1 MFIGPKIE
9 SEIGV
14 MTDFTFLSPTRL
26 IVGRKAEEQT
36 GAWIKRYGGHKV
48 LVHHDSG
55 YCKSSGLV
63 DKIIAVIHDAGL
75 ETVELGGV
83 VPNPH
88 LSLVYEGIE
97 LCRRTGVDFLLA
109 VGGGSVIDSAKA
121 IAMGL
126 KFQGDVWDLFAAN
139 QNGEAKAVETEPC
152 MPVGVVLTIAATG
165 SEASN
170 SCVITKADEQL
181 KRFCDNDLHRPVF
194 AIENPELTM
203 SLPKF
208 QTACGVIDIMSHS
221 MERYF
226 TCEQSGNELTDRL
239 CEAVFHT
246 CMDCGRKLM
255 DDPNDYD
262 ARASIM
268 VASTISHNGITGMGR
283 KNNGDWS
290 SHFIEHELSG
300 EYNVTHGAGLAVI
313 IPAWMKYV
321 YEENMPIFLK
331 WATRVMGVSCDFD
344 KPKLTVLEAIRR
356 LEDYFHFLGI
366 PTTMHEMPDV
376 GIVPEEIMWKMAR
389 RVRITNEDGT
399 VGGLKRL
406 NTEDIV
412 NIFRLA
418 Q

>member
-1 MFIGPKIE
+1 MN
-9 SEIGV
+9 
-14 MTDFTFLSPTRL
+14 DFTFLSPTRL

-36 GAWIKRYGGHKV
+36 GEWIKAYGGHKV
-48 LVHHDSG
+48 LVHHDSA
-55 YCKSSGLV
+55 YCKASGLV
-63 DKIIAVIHDAGL
+63 DKIMDNIRAAGL
-75 ETVELGGV
+75 DVVELGGV

-88 LSLVYEGIE
+88 LDLVYEGIE
-97 LCRRTGVDFLLA
+97 LCRKENVDFLLA
-109 VGGGSVIDSAKA
+109 IGGGSVIDSTKA

-126 KFQGDVWDLFAAN
+126 KYDGDVWDLFVEDN
-139 QNGEAKAVETEPC
+139 SVPRGVETQPC

-170 SCVITKADEQL
+170 SCVITKVDEQL

-226 TCEQSGNELTDRL
+226 GSEESGNELSDRL
-239 CEAVFHT
+239 CEAIFHT
-246 CMDCGRKLM
+246 CMDCGRNLM
-255 DDPNDYD
+255 ADPQDYE

-268 VASTISHNGITGMGR
+268 VASTLSHNGLTGIG
-283 KNNGDWS
+283 KSKNGDWC

-313 IPAWMKYV
+313 TPAWMKYV
-321 YEENMPIFLK
+321 YKDNMPMFLK
-331 WATRVMGVSCDFD
+331 WATRVMGVSYDYD
-344 KPKLTVLEAIRR
+344 NPELTVLEAIRR
-356 LEDYFHFLGI
+356 LEDFFRFLGI
-366 PTTMHEMPDV
+366 PTTMKEMPDV
-376 GIVPEEIMWKMAR
+376 GIVPEEVMYKMAK
-389 RVRITNEDGT
+389 RVRITNDDGT
-399 VGGLKRL
+399 VGNLKPL

-412 NIFRLA
+412 NIFKLA

>member
-1 MFIGPKIE
+1 MN
-9 SEIGV
+9 
-14 MTDFTFLSPTRL
+14 DFTFLSPTRL

-36 GAWIKRYGGHKV
+36 GEWIKRYGGHKV
-48 LVHHDSG
+48 LVHHDSM

-63 DKIIAVIHDAGL
+63 DKIIQNIQAAGL

-88 LSLVYEGIE
+88 LDLVYQGID
-97 LCRRTGVDFLLA
+97 LCRKEHVDFLLA
-109 VGGGSVIDSAKA
+109 IGGGSVIDSAKA

-126 KFQGDVWDLFAAN
+126 KYDGDVWDLFVEN
-139 QNGEAKAVETEPC
+139 NSVPRGVETERC

-165 SEASN
+165 SECSN

-203 SLPKF
+203 SLPRF
-208 QTACGVIDIMSHS
+208 QTACGIIDIMSHS

-226 TCEQSGNELTDRL
+226 SDEPTGNDLTDRM
-239 CEAVFHT
+239 CEAIFHT

-255 DDPNDYD
+255 ENPRDYD
-262 ARASIM
+262 ARANIM
-268 VASTISHNGITGMGR
+268 VASSLSHNGLTGIGR
-283 KNNGDWS
+283 HNNGDWS

-313 IPAWMKYV
+313 TPAWMKYV
-321 YEENMPIFLK
+321 YRDNLPLFLK
-331 WATRVMGVSCDFD
+331 WATRVMGVSYDYD
-344 KPKLTVLEAIRR
+344 NPELTVLEAIRR

-366 PTTMHEMPDV
+366 PTTMREMPDV
-376 GIVPEEIMWKMAR
+376 GNVPEEIMYKMAR
-389 RVRITNEDGT
+389 RVRITNPNGT
-399 VGGLKRL
+399 VGTLKQL

-418 Q
+418 L